1 MSGKS
6 MGLKARIRNLAKE
19 KDVTAQVVLQ
29 NYMFERFLVRLSKSK
44 YQRKFILK
52 GGVLIAAIVGMDK
65 RSTMDLDATIKGYP
79 LNVESLEN
87 AILDILNIYVNDH
100 VTFTYAGIER
110 IREDDEYGGYRIAIT
125 ADYDSIRTPLRID
138 ITTGDAITPNEVQYL
153 FKMIFD
159 EGDISIWAYNV
170 ETVLAEKVETILRRV
185 EGNTR
190 PRDFYDLY
198 ILTETQRFEHS
209 VFIQA
214 LRSTSEHRNTT
225 YIFLDI
231 ENRFNVIRKSDFL
244 KARWLKYMEDY
255 SYAEHITYEDIMN
268 ALGSLI
274 FKNPN

>member
-1 MSGKS
+1 